1 MSTAGGEIVV
11 YEAPN
16 GEIRVD
22 VRLEQETVWL
32 TQRQMAELFDTSTD
46 NIGLHLKNIFGEG
59 ELDESATTEDSSV
72 VQMEGKRQVTRTIKH
87 YNLDAIIS
95 VGYRVNTRRGVHFR
109 QWATRTL
116 REHLVHGYTL
126 NAQRLAEKGLAEART
141 ALDLLTQT
149 LTGQALVSDEGIA
162 VLGVVRRYLTSF
174 RWLLAYDE
182 NRLPDE
188 PAEAMAPQTLGLKE
202 AREAIACLREELDR
216 QGEATSF
223 FGQEREDGLPAI
235 LGNIEQTFG
244 SEPLYP
250 SAQVRAAHLLYFVIK
265 DHPFSDGNK
274 RIATLLFRPNGAAR
288 FADNAVVALALLIAE
303 SAPSQKNLLIRLIL
317 ALLDDDTA

>member
-1 MSTAGGEIVV
+1 M
-11 YEAPN
+11 
-16 GEIRVD
+16 
-22 VRLEQETVWL
+22 EQETVWL
-32 TQRQMAELFDTSTD
+32 TQRQMADLFDTTPE
-46 NIGLHLKNIFGEG
+46 NVLIHLKNIFGDK
-59 ELDESATTEDSSV
+59 ELEEAATAKDFLV
-72 VQMEGKRQVTRTIKH
+72 VQTEGKRQVRRNLKH

-95 VGYRVNTRRGVHFR
+95 VGYRVNSRRGVHFR

-116 REHLVHGYTL
+116 REHLVQGYTL

-162 VLGVVRRYLTSF
+162 VLGVVRRYLASF
-174 RWLLAYDE
+174 SLLLAYDE
-182 NRLPDE
+182 NRLPDK
-188 PAEAMAPQTLGLKE
+188 PAVPMAPQSLGLKE
-202 AREAIACLREELDR
+202 ARDAIVCLREELDR
-216 QGEATSF
+216 QGEATSL
-223 FGQEREDGLPAI
+223 FGQEGGDGLPAI

-274 RIATLLFRPNGAAR
+274 RIATLLFLDYLRRNRLLFRPNGAAR

-303 SAPSQKNLLIRLIL
+303 SAPSQKELLIRLIL

>member
-1 MSTAGGEIVV
+1 M
-11 YEAPN
+11 
-16 GEIRVD
+16 D
-22 VRLEQETVWL
+22 VRMEQETVWL
-32 TQRQMAELFDTSTD
+32 TQRQMADLFDTTPE
-46 NIGLHLKNIFGEG
+46 NVLIHLKNIFGDK
-59 ELDESATTEDSSV
+59 ELEEAATAKDFLV
-72 VQMEGKRQVTRTIKH
+72 VQTEGKRQVRRNLKH

-95 VGYRVNTRRGVHFR
+95 VGYRVNSRRGVHFR

-116 REHLVHGYTL
+116 REHLVQGYTL

-188 PAEAMAPQTLGLKE
+188 PAEAMAPQTLGLKD
-202 AREAIACLREELDR
+202 AREAIACLRGELDR
-216 QGEATSF
+216 QGEATSL
-223 FGQEREDGLPAI
+223 FGQEREEGLPAI

-274 RIATLLFRPNGAAR
+274 RIATLLFLDYLRRNGLLFRPNGAAR

-303 SAPSQKNLLIRLIL
+303 SAPSQKDLLIRLIL
-317 ALLDDDTA
+317 ALLGDDTA